1 MIDDI
6 LKQAVDQAMNGK
18 GKRHGGSIVPWL
30 EQPWKVY
37 TDVFGEGFLKGQ
49 AVKKMEEAV
58 STRTGDSFKHEML
71 GAIVYMMAIVSHR
84 KNISLDDSCKRL
96 FGRNTT
102 TKLNHVARIY
112 GHRGLVLQSVICLGR
127 EDQIDDA
134 IYYAA
139 RAIMEAE
146 NETNPS
152 R

>member
-18 GKRHGGSIVPWL
+18 GKRHGGSSVPWL

-37 TDVFGEGFLKGQ
+37 TDMFGEGFLKGQ

-71 GAIVYMMAIVSHR
+71 GAIVYMMAVISKAQNVDLHLIPEVLIGIENDVLVSHTLR
-84 KNISLDDSCKRL
+84 MYGWKVLVFQSTMLI
-96 FGRNTT
+96 
-102 TKLNHVARIY
+102 HVNDIPN
-112 GHRGLVLQSVICLGR
+112 
-127 EDQIDDA
+127 A
-134 IYYAA
+134 IYFAA
-139 RAIMEAE
+139 RAIMEVE
-146 NETNPS
+146 NETNQS

>member
-18 GKRHGGSIVPWL
+18 GKRHGGSSVPWL

-37 TDVFGEGFLKGQ
+37 TDMFGEGFLKGQ

-58 STRTGDSFKHEML
+58 STRTGESFKHEML
-71 GAIVYMMAIVSHR
+71 GAIVYMMAILS
-84 KNISLDDSCKRL
+84 N
-96 FGRNTT
+96 
-102 TKLNHVARIY
+102 NHVIPLQDIPGRFGEWPDKPIVDHIHRIY
-112 GHRGLVLQSVICLGR
+112 DWKCLIFKAVSLIR
-127 EDQIDDA
+127 EDDVRTA
-134 IYYAA
+134 IYFAA

-146 NETNPS
+146 NEANQS

>member
-18 GKRHGGSIVPWL
+18 GKRHGGNSVPWL

-37 TDVFGEGFLKGQ
+37 TDIFGEGFLKGQ

-58 STRTGDSFKHEML
+58 STRTGDPFKHEML
-71 GAIVYMMAIVSHR
+71 GPIVYMMAIVSNR
-84 KNISLDDSCKRL
+84 KNISLDDYCKRML
-96 FGRNTT
+96 GRNTT
-102 TKLNHVARIY
+102 TRTEHLVRIY
-112 GHRGLVLQSVICLGR
+112 GYRGLILQATIRLHENG
-127 EDQIDDA
+127 DIDDA
-134 IYYAA
+134 IYLAA

-146 NETNPS
+146 NETDQS

>member
-18 GKRHGGSIVPWL
+18 GKRHGGSTVPWL
-30 EQPWKVY
+30 EQPWKIY
-37 TDVFGEGFLKGQ
+37 TDIFGEGFLKGQ

-58 STRTGDSFKHEML
+58 STRTGESFKHEML

-84 KNISLDDSCKRL
+84 KNISLDDSCERL
-96 FGRNTT
+96 FGRNPTVM
-102 TKLNHVARIY
+102 LDHVARIY
-112 GHRGLVLQSVICLGR
+112 GVKGLILQASICVHKN
-127 EDQIDDA
+127 EDIDDA
-134 IYYAA
+134 IYLVA

>member
-18 GKRHGGSIVPWL
+18 GKRHGGSSIPWL

-37 TDVFGEGFLKGQ
+37 TDMFGEGFLKGQ

-58 STRTGDSFKHEML
+58 STRTGESFKHEML
-71 GAIVYMMAIVSHR
+71 GAIVYMMAILSHR
-84 KNISLDDSCKRL
+84 KSISLEDSCKQM
-96 FGRNTT
+96 FGGNTT
-102 TKLNHVARIY
+102 TELDHVSRIY
-112 GHRGLVLQSVICLGR
+112 GYRGLILHSALLLNEDDICGST
-127 EDQIDDA
+127 I
-134 IYYAA
+134 YAA

-146 NETNPS
+146 NEANQS